1 MPPFIISPEELSRLT
16 SALVKITSEMLNDN
30 RWWILKNILSDLGT
44 KGNLRHLVHAGH
56 CGGSMLIGGQRMLNL
71 SSNDYLGLASD
82 TEFYADFLGIQGWG
96 IMS

>member
-1 MPPFIISPEELSRLT
+1 MVDIE
-16 SALVKITSEMLNDN
+16 
-30 RWWILKNILSDLGT
+30 NILSDLWT

-82 TEFYADFLGIQGWG
+82 AEFMRIFSGIQGWG